1 MKMFQPDTLHQLNQF
16 GHARKNSLRQAL
28 VYILAAAY
36 KNVATASIIQTI
48 IYSYVFTVL
57 QI

>member
-1 MKMFQPDTLHQLNQF
+1 MFQPDTLHQLNQF

-36 KNVATASIIQTI
+36 KNMATASLIQTI

>member
-16 GHARKNSLRQAL
+16 GHARKNSLHQSL
-28 VYILAAAY
+28 VYMLAAAY
-36 KNVATASIIQTI
+36 KNMATASLIQTI
-48 IYSYVFTVL
+48 IYSYVFTML